1 MDKIKEKNEKLR
13 HEQLRRRQRIKDE
26 EDKAKI
32 EAAGGAKGNPK
43 TVDAAKPEAA
53 KPEATKPAATK
64 PEATKPEAAK
74 PKAKDYAAEAPRDG
88 IHPSRLRQVN
98 RY

>member
-43 TVDAAKPEAA
+43 TVDAAKPEA
-53 KPEATKPAATK
+53 TKPAATK